1 MNAGK
6 YGLEKLRIP
15 TLFIF
20 ISFGR
25 SLEINKLSYLLKEGT
40 TPQRPTTIHNNLQQS
55 TTTRNDP
62 QRLKIHSDP
71 QQFTATHSDHK
82 TIHSDSIKVVAF
94 TLKRSQE
101 PTQPLHFTDS

>member
-25 SLEINKLSYLLKEGT
+25 SLEINKPSYLLKEGT

-62 QRLKIHSDP
+62 QRLKKSTAIHNNLQRP
-71 QQFTATHSDHK
+71 TATTKQFTVTA
-82 TIHSDSIKVVAF
+82 
-94 TLKRSQE
+94 
-101 PTQPLHFTDS
+101 